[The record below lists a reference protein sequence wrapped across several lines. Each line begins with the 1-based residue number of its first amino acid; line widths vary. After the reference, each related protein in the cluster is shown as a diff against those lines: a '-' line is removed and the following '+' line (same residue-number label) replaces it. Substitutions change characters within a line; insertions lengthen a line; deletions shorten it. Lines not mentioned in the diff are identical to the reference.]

1 MYIFNKITA
10 VAVGALISL
19 INATEYEVSTEI
31 YDGENQIIGWR
42 NKKILM
48 TNNCLIR
55 LHTVV
60 PNSTHLDIF
69 GDCEITTT
77 NKEGSATGSMIIKVK
92 VNDLNDGFGG
102 PDVSITN
109 DIEDIILDSAE
120 DIIAALKTVI

>member
-1 MYIFNKITA
+1 MYTFNKISA

-19 INATEYEVSTEI
+19 IAETEFQTSTEI

-60 PNSTHLDIF
+60 PNSTHLDSF

-77 NKEGSATGSMIIKVK
+77 NKEGSATGSMIIRVK

-102 PDVSITN
+102 PDVSTTH
-109 DIEDIILDSAE
+109 DIEDIILDNAE
-120 DIIAALKTVI
+120 AIISALKTVI

>member
-19 INATEYEVSTEI
+19 INATEYEASTEI
-31 YDGENQIIGWR
+31 YDGGNQIIGWR

-60 PNSTHLDIF
+60 PNSTHLDSF

-77 NKEGSATGSMIIKVK
+77 NKEGSATGSMIIRVK

-102 PDVSITN
+102 PDVNTTH

-120 DIIAALKTVI
+120 DIVSALKTVI